1 MSLQG
6 TMVAVTLVAI
16 FTLVRFLVSVGHH
29 VPIPT
34 EIISFKNFV
43 YWIITMSNKHASVY
57 LVFLQGAKKN
67 LQLAL
72 PASA

>member
-1 MSLQG
+1 MVVFIMSLQG
-6 TMVAVTLVAI
+6 TMVEVTLVAI

-43 YWIITMSNKHASVY
+43 YWIITMSNK
-57 LVFLQGAKKN
+57 LMIIT
-67 LQLAL
+67 
-72 PASA
+72 